1 MAGVNS
7 TSVVGLKPAAAVPQA
22 ATSSPAAKR
31 VQVAPKD
38 RAAEGRRAALLGLAA
53 VFAVTATTGSAK
65 AGIIDEYLEKSKA
78 NKVSLNFF
86 LVWIVRIRIADRL
99 LKVNT
104 DKVIFVAVIRS

>member
-78 NKVSLNFF
+78 NKVSFS
-86 LVWIVRIRIADRL
+86 LVYMDRIRIIADCL
-99 LKVNT
+99 PESEN
-104 DKVIFVAVIRS
+104 